1 MGIFFLSYCL
11 GFVKFMFFLSFFLC
25 GCVAMLPGKGVCG
38 VTGKCCLD
46 NGQTGRH
53 ITRQRD
59 QRYGNRQVE
68 GATVMCRNVGVLLCC
83 CFLCVLF

>member
-1 MGIFFLSYCL
+1 MLSGQTSL
-11 GFVKFMFFLSFFLC
+11 
-25 GCVAMLPGKGVCG
+25 
-38 VTGKCCLD
+38 TTE
-46 NGQTGRH
+46 QTGRH